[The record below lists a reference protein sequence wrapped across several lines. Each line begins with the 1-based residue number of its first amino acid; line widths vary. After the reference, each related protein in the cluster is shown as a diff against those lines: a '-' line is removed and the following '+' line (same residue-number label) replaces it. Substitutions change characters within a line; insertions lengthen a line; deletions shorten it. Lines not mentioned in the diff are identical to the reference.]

1 MSSGRLDGEVFE
13 MPIDDVE
20 GWGEMPTQEQLLA
33 LFAAIGSPEQ
43 WAQRWERWTNFTPQ
57 ESVCIARMVEMGT
70 NEHTY
75 PEFAHGPF
83 RALFPTATAAT
94 WWLFLNGDG
103 VSDADLCE
111 RLGNMMTRG
120 SFDPDADDAPERARS
135 CVFLVEEVLRR
146 EGIARLSAALQ
157 AEDDAK
163 GKGKRKGE
171 GTQRPREAEGK
182 GPRKGKGTRRSPA

>member
-1 MSSGRLDGEVFE
+1 MDGEVFE

-43 WAQRWERWTNFTPQ
+43 WAQRWGRWTNFTQQ
-57 ESVCIARMVEMGT
+57 ESVRIARMVEMGT
-70 NEHTY
+70 SERIY

-103 VSDADLCE
+103 VSDAELCE
-111 RLGNMMTRG
+111 RLGNMMRRG
-120 SFDPDADDAPERARS
+120 RFDPDTPDAPRRARA
-135 CVFLVEEVLRR
+135 CVFWVEEVLRR
-146 EGIARLSAALQ
+146 EGLERLSEALR

-163 GKGKRKGE
+163 GKGPGKGE
-171 GTQRPREAEGK
+171 ASRRRREAEGK
-182 GPRKGKGTRRSPA
+182 GRHKGKGTRGPHA